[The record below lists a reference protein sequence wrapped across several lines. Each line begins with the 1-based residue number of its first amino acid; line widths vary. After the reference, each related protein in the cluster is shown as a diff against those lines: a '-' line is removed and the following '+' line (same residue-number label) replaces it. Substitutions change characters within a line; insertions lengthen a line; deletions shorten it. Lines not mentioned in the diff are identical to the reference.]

1 MPRLVLVFES
11 VVETID
17 KFESVVDSDVETLV
31 RLVETLPR
39 LVLMPTWLVLTLPR
53 LVETLTTLVE
63 TFPRLVLMPT

>member
-1 MPRLVLVFES
+1 MPKLVLVFES
-11 VVETID
+11 VVETVD
-17 KFESVVDSDVETLV
+17 KFESVVDSEVDTFV

-39 LVLMPTWLVLTLPR
+39 LVLIPTWLVLTLPR